1 MAYPENPKTII
12 AKNRYYPSGLTELD
26 NWNYYNKIRGQFL
39 QTTKNRD
46 LTALI
51 MVDVNK
57 PVIRRK
63 NKGGTT
69 IRLTP
74 QNYDQVITGRT
85 IGFYSAMT
93 STERFGIIDID
104 VDPRDGIKW
113 ARKVTADTYD
123 FVMDKMP
130 IVRTATIR
138 FTGKT
143 SFHIICD
150 FGKKMNV
157 DTIRFLLRKFLVGS
171 ELARAYTVGAKRRPG
186 VPNLDLSPNK
196 VKGNYITL
204 HSLSIIGL
212 KCMDVSYTQL
222 SNFDP
227 RHARI
232 K

>member
-12 AKNRYYPSGLTELD
+12 AKNKYYPSGLTELD

-93 STERFGIIDID
+93 SAERFGIIDID
-104 VDPRDGIKW
+104 VDPRDGFRW
-113 ARKVTADTYD
+113 VRKVTADTYD

-130 IVRTATIR
+130 IVRTASIR
-138 FTGKT
+138 YTGKT

-150 FGKKMNV
+150 FGKKMNI
-157 DTIRFLLRKFLVGS
+157 DTNRFLLRKFLVGS
-171 ELARAYTVGAKRRPG
+171 ELAKAYTIGAKRRPG

-196 VKGNYITL
+196 VRGNYITL

-212 KCMDVSYTQL
+212 RCMEVSYNKL
-222 SNFDP
+222 STFDP
-227 RHARI
+227 RQARI

>member
-1 MAYPENPKTII
+1 MGYPENPKTII
-12 AKNRYYPSGLTELD
+12 VKNKFYPGGLTELD
-26 NWNYYNKIRGQFL
+26 IWTYYDSFRGRFL
-39 QTTKNRD
+39 QSTKNRD

-63 NKGGTT
+63 NKGGKT

-74 QNYDQVITGRT
+74 QNYNQVITGRT
-85 IGFYSAMT
+85 IGFYSTMT
-93 STERFGIIDID
+93 STETFGIIDID
-104 VDPRDGIKW
+104 IDPRDDFKW
-113 ARKVTADTYD
+113 ARKVTSDVYD

-138 FTGKT
+138 FTGKS
-143 SFHIICD
+143 SFHVICD
-150 FGKKMNV
+150 FGRRMKI
-157 DTIRFLLRKFLVGS
+157 DTVRFMLRKFLQNS
-171 ELARAYTVGAKRRPG
+171 DLSKAYTIEAKRRAG

-196 VKGNYITL
+196 IRGNYITL

-212 KCMDVSYTQL
+212 KCMEVSYNQL
-222 SNFDP
+222 RSFNP
-227 RHARI
+227 RQARI

>member
-93 STERFGIIDID
+93 SAETFGIIDID
-104 VDPRDGIKW
+104 IDPRDGFKW
-113 ARKVTADTYD
+113 ARKVTSDTYD

-130 IVRTATIR
+130 IVRTASIR

-150 FGKKMNV
+150 FGK
-157 DTIRFLLRKFLVGS
+157 
-171 ELARAYTVGAKRRPG
+171 
-186 VPNLDLSPNK
+186 
-196 VKGNYITL
+196 
-204 HSLSIIGL
+204 
-212 KCMDVSYTQL
+212 
-222 SNFDP
+222 
-227 RHARI
+227 
-232 K
+232 